1 MATPSTYTLDDIEHL
16 TGFEKRTVAYYVQQG
31 LLPKVG
37 RRGAKT
43 RYPQLFID
51 RLIFIKMIRERQD
64 RGEIGSLTL
73 KEIRGI
79 LDRVPAETVSDVV
92 AGREPLDA
100 VDVRVDPE
108 MPPDLVPA
116 SVGSQPTPHDDSR
129 NGNGDKRPFAAPE
142 PPSDVIEVDM
152 SFADSKPSSQP
163 IEAEEPREDKPR
175 LTGLSD
181 ARGLREV
188 NGYQSAPTEQPKP
201 VQKPLAQPELKPE
214 DTAAEDEE
222 KNGYPP
228 VAEEDRLGWAL
239 ARLQKVLT
247 DAPRRKMGN
256 TESWHRARITP
267 ELTISARNLP
277 DTDAHMLDS
286 VARILKKMLWS
297 AWEE

>member
-1 MATPSTYTLDDIEHL
+1 
-16 TGFEKRTVAYYVQQG
+16 
-31 LLPKVG
+31 
-37 RRGAKT
+37 
-43 RYPQLFID
+43 
-51 RLIFIKMIRERQD
+51 
-64 RGEIGSLTL
+64 
-73 KEIRGI
+73 
-79 LDRVPAETVSDVV
+79 
-92 AGREPLDA
+92 
-100 VDVRVDPE
+100 

-116 SVGSQPTPHDDSR
+116 SVGGQPTPHDEPR
-129 NGNGDKRPFAAPE
+129 NGKGDARPFAAPE
-142 PPSDVIEVDM
+142 PMSDVIEVDM
-152 SFADSKPSSQP
+152 SFADSQSSPKP
-163 IEAEEPREDKPR
+163 AETEEQRENKPR

-188 NGYQSAPTEQPKP
+188 NGYQSKPTDRPKP
-201 VQKPLAQPELKPE
+201 PRRSMPQPELKPE
-214 DTAAEDEE
+214 DTAAENQEE
-222 KNGYPP
+222 NGYPP

-247 DAPRRKMGN
+247 DAPRRKTGN